1 MTSNSN
7 GSWMD
12 KILDAL
18 RSPGAMMIA
27 LMLALLA
34 QGEHTA
40 QVFAFFS
47 YSNGG
52 NSQALAYAFAA
63 AVEVAVLLFVLRGHK
78 HISYAFAV
86 ATLCTNIVYYA
97 IGGIDL
103 LSVAVAPVL
112 LLSALLPGVI
122 VGYSHTIAETP
133 KSNATPHAT
142 PTTASRP
149 HWQFWR
155 DPQDARQKAATRTE
169 GDNQSKDITASEMKP
184 RSATPE
190 VTTKALEVEVPP
202 AKEATQAATESPTQP
217 LHAVSKP
224 APVLRKVDGVTDTEL
239 AAQLGVT
246 RQAVAGMRK
255 RGTLDKRIAEM
266 LPELAAPHTNGFNA
280 Q

>member
-47 YSNGG
+47 HSNGG

-122 VGYSHTIAETP
+122 VGYSHTIAEKPMQAGTQTQRSTARLWWRRFIFWRKSAETP
-133 KSNATPHAT
+133 VLNPTSNTTTSTPIAQPSESGGHGEGVEIVTAPQPAKATKPT
-142 PTTASRP
+142 PTLRNVGKTNEYGMT
-149 HWQFWR
+149 
-155 DPQDARQKAATRTE
+155 D
-169 GDNQSKDITASEMKP
+169 
-184 RSATPE
+184 
-190 VTTKALEVEVPP
+190 KALAELLGVQR
-202 AKEATQAATESPTQP
+202 QAIGGMRNRRTLMARVARDLPD
-217 LHAVSKP
+217 L
-224 APVLRKVDGVTDTEL
+224 APVHVNGN
-239 AAQLGVT
+239 
-246 RQAVAGMRK
+246 
-255 RGTLDKRIAEM
+255 
-266 LPELAAPHTNGFNA
+266 TNGHNA
-280 Q
+280 

>member
-7 GSWMD
+7 TSWMD

-47 YSNGG
+47 HSNGG
-52 NSQALAYAFAA
+52 NAQALAYAFAA

-133 KSNATPHAT
+133 KSNETQPATPQTAPKTT
-142 PTTASRP
+142 PRRR
-149 HWQFWR
+149 WQFWHK
-155 DPQDARQKAATRTE
+155 PAETAPTSNGATS
-169 GDNQSKDITASEMKP
+169 NA
-184 RSATPE
+184 
-190 VTTKALEVEVPP
+190 
-202 AKEATQAATESPTQP
+202 
-217 LHAVSKP
+217 P
-224 APVLRKVDGVTDTEL
+224 APVALPVGTLTAQGANAVASQPTAESSKQAAQTTTPAPALRKVGKTNEYGMTDQAL
-239 AAQLGVT
+239 ADLLNVQ
-246 RQAVAGMRK
+246 RQAVGAMRN
-255 RGTLDKRIAEM
+255 RGTLAARIARD
-266 LPELAAPHTNGFNA
+266 LPDLAPMHVNGNTNA

>member
-47 YSNGG
+47 HSNGG

-133 KSNATPHAT
+133 NSNATQPAT
-142 PTTASRP
+142 AQDATAPGTRRR
-149 HWQFWR
+149 WQFWR
-155 DPQDARQKAATRTE
+155 KPQESTTTSSSATANAETHVALPAGTTTAQDANEAADE
-169 GDNQSKDITASEMKP
+169 HPVKSPKQAPAS
-184 RSATPE
+184 A
-190 VTTKALEVEVPP
+190 
-202 AKEATQAATESPTQP
+202 PT
-217 LHAVSKP
+217 
-224 APVLRKVDGVTDTEL
+224 LRVIDGASDAEL
-239 AAQLGVT
+239 ATQLGVT
-246 RQAVAGMRK
+246 RQAVAGMRR
-255 RGTLDKRIAEM
+255 RGTLERNIAQR
-266 LPELAAPHTNGFNA
+266 LPVLATSHVNGHNGSNGHA
-280 Q
+280 

>member
-47 YSNGG
+47 HSNGG

-133 KSNATPHAT
+133 NSNATQPAT
-142 PTTASRP
+142 AQDATAPGTRRR
-149 HWQFWR
+149 WQFWR
-155 DPQDARQKAATRTE
+155 KPTEAAATSSSATNAPQTPVALPVGTLTAQNVTEAASQPAAELPKQDKAA
-169 GDNQSKDITASEMKP
+169 D
-184 RSATPE
+184 
-190 VTTKALEVEVPP
+190 
-202 AKEATQAATESPTQP
+202 
-217 LHAVSKP
+217 KP
-224 APVLRKVDGVTDTEL
+224 APALRKVSNVTVNATDTEL

-246 RQAVAGMRK
+246 RQAVAGMRR
-255 RGTLDKRIAEM
+255 RGTLAARVARD
-266 LPELAAPHTNGFNA
+266 LPELAPVHVNGNGYHA
-280 Q
+280 